1 MSASL
6 NNKRVLCYYCSWT
19 LLAGGSSMS
28 ASLNN
33 KPVLHKYRK
42 ELEARESI
50 EKQIRNKFKS
60 KPLTMKN
67 SLVKRQVMKA
77 QSNKHR
83 KAK

>member
-1 MSASL
+1 L
-6 NNKRVLCYYCSWT
+6 RRCS
-19 LLAGGSSMS
+19 
-28 ASLNN
+28 
-33 KPVLHKYRK
+33 HKYQK

-50 EKQIRNKFKS
+50 KKKIPSKFKS
-60 KPLTMKN
+60 KPLPMKK